1 MITSQILDNYFKNIN
16 KNINKNKKVL
26 LLLIVVI
33 SILIILFVIK
43 YIWSKETIE
52 GFSKLKD
59 FMERNNSNK
68 DIIKGTK
75 YDKLVH
81 NMKSLEEEDNN
92 TTSFLSE
99 LFTNLDD
106 EDTNNDTDNKII
118 NFNSSGSKASTKN
131 IKNNIKDYYN
141 SFNDER
147 FSKKC
152 DTTIESLQKF
162 KHFKDE
168 FWNIF
173 KY

>member
-1 MITSQILDNYFKNIN
+1 MNINITLDKYFK
-16 KNINKNKKVL
+16 NKNKKVL
-26 LLLIVVI
+26 LLLIFVI
-33 SILIILFVIK
+33 IILIFIFVSK
-43 YIWSKETIE
+43 YNKDENTIE

-59 FMERNNSNK
+59 FMDRKNNNK

-92 TTSFLSE
+92 SSSFLSE

-106 EDTNNDTDNKII
+106 EETNDDNKII
-118 NFNSSGSKASTKN
+118 KFNSSGSKASTKN
-131 IKNNIKDYYN
+131 IKNNIRDYYS

-147 FSKKC
+147 FTKKC

-162 KHFKDE
+162 KHFKEE

>member
-1 MITSQILDNYFKNIN
+1 MNINITLDKYFKN
-16 KNINKNKKVL
+16 KKKKVL
-26 LLLIVVI
+26 LLLVFVI
-33 SILIILFVIK
+33 IILIIIFVSK
-43 YIWSKETIE
+43 YNKNDNTIE

-59 FMERNNSNK
+59 FMDRKNNNK

-81 NMKSLEEEDNN
+81 NMKSLDEYNN
-92 TTSFLSE
+92 NSSSFLSE

-106 EDTNNDTDNKII
+106 EENNDEENKII
-118 NFNSSGSKASTKN
+118 KFHSSGSKASTKN
-131 IKNNIKDYYN
+131 VKNNIRDYYN
-141 SFNDER
+141 SFNNER
-147 FSKKC
+147 FTKKC

-162 KHFKDE
+162 KHFKEE